1 MLPKVNRAMGG
12 AEAIVVTIEED
23 VDDVMTAT
31 SVEAEKV
38 TKEPSARADPKEGPT
53 IRARPAMTGAAEA
66 ETTAATAIAV
76 IAMEEIETDVIV
88 TVATR
93 NRAVVTETTRAT
105 NAAKRIVTAGGGE
118 VATTA
123 MIAMIAMIV
132 TTATTETTVGI
143 GTHGVIAGADVAMMI
158 LAIARIRGREIV
170 VGDVPAAMVMM
181 KCARVRMNSV
191 RPTSRNSMQRR

>member
-191 RPTSRNSMQRR
+191 RPTSLNSMQRR

>member
-118 VATTA
+118 VA